1 MNTRRGSLPIRD
13 GTEEWAHPG
22 GFGSWGLQA
31 ALSTRQ
37 APPLAG
43 TSPVL
48 THLPPRPG
56 APASSYPAAASLLA
70 APTFSRVFLGPLRNE
85 GDVPPSLGVA
95 AWSEDRHSVLHR
107 QTSTLSPISPPPS
120 CVFTPSG
127 GRARHR
133 QDIKYLRERGSSLSH
148 PRIKEY
154 RARCFTVET

>member
-1 MNTRRGSLPIRD
+1 MGPPWRLWQLGVAGSSINTAGPTSGWHFPC
-13 GTEEWAHPG
+13 AN
-22 GFGSWGLQA
+22 
-31 ALSTRQ
+31 
-37 APPLAG
+37 PPA
-43 TSPVL
+43 
-48 THLPPRPG
+48 PRPG